1 MTNLYQFGQVYTILN
16 QFRTIWTKNVYGL
29 PLETCASA
37 CELSRQQQAVCTVQQ
52 MFKTTKEQIS
62 LSSYLSLI
70 VE

>member
-1 MTNLYQFGQVYTILN
+1 MLKTPLTFVLN
-16 QFRTIWTKNVYGL
+16 GNIIYGL
-29 PLETCASA
+29 PFETCASA